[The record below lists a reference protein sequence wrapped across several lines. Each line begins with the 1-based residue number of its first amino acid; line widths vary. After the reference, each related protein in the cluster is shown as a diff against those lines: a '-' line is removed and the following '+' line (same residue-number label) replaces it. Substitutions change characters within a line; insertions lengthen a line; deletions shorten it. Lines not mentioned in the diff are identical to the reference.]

1 MSEPAA
7 EVKVEPKTTPLTEV
21 ERATLTGLI
30 AARTAIGNEIEGY
43 MANIVCPRL
52 GLSRNRVSGAD
63 IQTGL
68 ITLASDAPA

>member
-1 MSEPAA
+1 MSEEAVA
-7 EVKVEPKTTPLTEV
+7 VEPKTVPLTDI